1 MARLNGLIEKSAGA
15 FALIA
20 VGNSSGGVS
29 FFHGRNSPRTLSP
42 TPPLDSPPFSA
53 SWGTNLHCSHGQES
67 PLRYL
72 PWMTGPAGT
81 NKSGKGPMSAS
92 NGQFGVRGYKRT
104 ITDAPIL
111 VGGAVALFKRFK
123 KRKWGKRAGALVK
136 LRQRGFRTVLPSIHL
151 ENLRSLPNKMDEL
164 LLLSWTNKDFSN
176 SAALCVTES
185 WLNDAISDNALN
197 LPGFQ
202 LFRADQ
208 VSESAGTSRG
218 GGTCFYINERWC
230 TDVTVL
236 KKMCCPDLEVFFITC
251 NPFYSP
257 QEFSSFILVRVYIPP
272 QVHIFNRSLELC
284 EVPACFK
291 RSTIIPIP
299 KKPKITGLN
308 DHRPVALTSV
318 VMKSFERLVFAYL
331 KNITGPLL
339 DPLQL
344 LKFADDTAVIGL
356 IQDGDESAYRQEIE
370 QLPAWCSLNTLEF
383 NTIKTVEMMVDF
395 RRNNPALPPLTIMNS
410 TVPTVESFRFLGT
423 TISQDLKWD
432 THIDSII
439 KKAQQRL
446 YFLRQLRKFNLP
458 QELLTHFYSA
468 VTESV
473 LCTSITV
480 WFGSATK
487 SDIRTLQRT
496 VRTAE
501 RIIGAPLPFKNCI
514 HPGSEQGSRS
524 KHSNHTCTAFW
535 EYTIDIFF
543 AQTWYDRRLKFNST
557 MKVLRLN
564 SNMVGKIWIPDT
576 FFRNSKKAD
585 AHWITTPNRMLRIW
599 NDGRILYTL
608 RLTIDA
614 ECQLKLNNFPMDE
627 HSCPLEFSSYG
638 YPKEEI
644 IYKWKRSSVEVGD
657 IRSWRLYQFSFV
669 GLRNIS
675 AVISTFSEPSEPT
688 DLFFHIVS
696 HQSDKEPNVCRC
708 VEELEEAS
716 VEHLE
721 EENNRNLT
729 PRLLSHTLICLLR
742 EGERQRE
749 RERRSASAPP
759 ELCFS
764 SSRALLQLLQSSP
777 SAPPEFFFSSSR
789 VLLQLLQ
796 SSPSAPPELSF
807 SSSRV
812 LFVLLP
818 QTGPRNNGRR
828 WSGLMNHVFFYITWM
843 AECVCVS
850 YLGNTWHQ
858 DALWEEGG
866 LAEAVSC
873 FGQCSAGK
881 PCGPAVHVDVTVTRS
896 TYLSIAADHVHSFM
910 ETLFPDGCGLFQ
922 QDNAPCH
929 KAEMVQE
936 WFDDH
941 NNQFEVLT
949 PPPNSPDLNPIQHLW
964 DVLDKQSANVVTA
977 PERSSL
983 ATLPWCLLIPGG
995 GVDLPFNST
1004 LFPLNLLILSSE
1016 ATPEFTATLTV
1027 YWTSLRRFT
1036 LIPGVI
1042 PNTFTPWRGFTNTA
1056 TKRRPKNKK
1065 KRKEKKSSQQRSVPW
1080 ACEDESVSFAE
1091 NMKPSSQVLG
1101 LQPFLTR
1108 PAPNR
1113 QLLCR
1118 YPFIRDSL
1126 NECWEERGE
1135 YVVLTVFFDLSRRM
1149 GYFTIQ
1155 TYIPC
1160 TLIVVLS
1167 WVSFWI
1173 NKDAVPAR
1181 TSLGITTVLTM
1192 TTLSTIARK
1201 SLPKVSYVTAMD
1213 LFVSVCFIFVFAALI
1228 EYGTLHYFVSN
1239 RKPSK
1244 NKDKKKKNPQ
1254 NPTVDI
1260 RPRSATAIQMNNA
1273 THMQERDE
1281 EFGYECLDGKDCTSF
1296 FCCFEDCRSG
1306 AWRHGRLHIRIAKID
1321 SYARIFFPTAFGLFN
1336 LVYWVSYLYLNSNR
1350 ICGAMRRDEG
1360 VTGFTIIPNNNQSLI
1375 PIIPN
1380 NNQSLIPIIPNNN
1393 QSLIPIIPNNNQSL
1407 IPIIPNNNQSLIPI
1421 IPNNN
1426 QSLIPIIPNNNQSLI
1441 PIIPNNNQS
1450 LIPIIPNNNQSLIPI
1465 IPNNNQSLIPIIPNN
1480 NQSLIPIIPNNNQS
1494 LIPIIPNNNQSLI
1507 PIIPNNNQSLIPIIP
1522 NNNQSLIPIIP
1533 NNNQSLIPIIPNNNQ
1548 SLIPIIPNNNQSL
1561 IPIIPNN
1568 NQSLIPIIPNNNQS
1582 LIPIIPNNNQS
1593 LIPIIPNNN
1602 QSLIPIIPNN
1612 NQSLIPIIP
1621 NNNQSLIPIIPNN
1634 NQSLIPII

>member
-111 VGGAVALFKRFK
+111 GEPGDLSSAAPSAYRISPTFHISLLKSEHPRHDDSATGSEPPPPLDIDGVPAYRHQANSTPSGSFTRDELLDIRQNTPHNILPVFNYSDVLLDIVVGGAVALFKRFK

-675 AVISTFSEPSEPT
+675 AVISTFSGP
-688 DLFFHIVS
+688 
-696 HQSDKEPNVCRC
+696 
-708 VEELEEAS
+708 
-716 VEHLE
+716 
-721 EENNRNLT
+721 
-729 PRLLSHTLICLLR
+729 
-742 EGERQRE
+742 
-749 RERRSASAPP
+749 ASAPP

-812 LFVLLP
+812 LFVLLITEALSDWKKRVLQSP
-818 QTGPRNNGRR
+818 ESCPLLDRPYTSFLHPARSTRSSDPAVSRHLVVLGAASPSELWTSPAPPEFLMPTCLVFNGVKYLFGLGHPH
-828 WSGLMNHVFFYITWM
+828 SGLKMMLYTFLIRIMIFSLRS
-843 AECVCVS
+843 VS
-850 YLGNTWHQ
+850 V
-858 DALWEEGG
+858 
-866 LAEAVSC
+866 VSS
-873 FGQCSAGK
+873 GV
-881 PCGPAVHVDVTVTRS
+881 P
-896 TYLSIAADHVHSFM
+896 
-910 ETLFPDGCGLFQ
+910 
-922 QDNAPCH
+922 
-929 KAEMVQE
+929 
-936 WFDDH
+936 
-941 NNQFEVLT
+941 
-949 PPPNSPDLNPIQHLW
+949 
-964 DVLDKQSANVVTA
+964 SANVVTA

-1113 QLLCR
+1113 RLLCR

-1522 NNNQSLIPIIP
+1522 NNNPKSLIPIIPNKNPKSLIPIIP

-1561 IPIIPNN
+1561 IPIIPNKN
-1568 NQSLIPIIPNNNQS
+1568 PKSLIPIIPNNNQS
-1582 LIPIIPNNNQS
+1582 LIPIIPNKNPKS

-1602 QSLIPIIPNN
+1602 QSLIPII
-1612 NQSLIPIIP
+1612 
-1621 NNNQSLIPIIPNN
+1621 
-1634 NQSLIPII
+1634 